1 MRAFV
6 GTLFGD
12 VANLAAVGVIM
23 AAEVALLVTGHAA
36 VMAYVVPPITLAG
49 VAWLARR

>member
-6 GTLFGD
+6 GTLFGG
-12 VANLAAVGVIM
+12 VANLAVVAVLMVVEI
-23 AAEVALLVTGHAA
+23 ALLLTGHAA
-36 VMAYVVPPITLAG
+36 AMAYVVPPGPLAG